1 MKLKYTLPCIC
12 IALVITSAILINGCS
27 DKKTSRYIDPA
38 FTGYI
43 SAFTSGIISN
53 GSSIKIRLMEEQDVE
68 LHEAIEE
75 QLFEFSPDIKGEAN
89 WIDKRTIE
97 FIPEGLLPSGKL
109 FEAEFHLSK
118 VADVPE
124 KLNTLPFSFQT
135 IQQAINVYFEGMR
148 AYDIQDLKWQRLQG
162 QLVTADQAIRS
173 SN

>member
-1 MKLKYTLPCIC
+1 
-12 IALVITSAILINGCS
+12 
-27 DKKTSRYIDPA
+27 
-38 FTGYI
+38 
-43 SAFTSGIISN
+43 
-53 GSSIKIRLMEEQDVE
+53 MEEQDVE

-124 KLNTLPFSFQT
+124 KLKTLPFSFQT
-135 IQQAINVYFEGMR
+135 IQQVINVYFEGMR
-148 AYDIQDLKWQRLQG
+148 AYDIEDLK
-162 QLVTADQAIRS
+162 
-173 SN
+173 